1 MKVAL
6 SGVVGATAAIA
17 SLALPTVASAT
28 FHEMVVREIFPGSTA
43 NPGQD
48 YIELQMYASGQNFVS
63 GHSATIYSSNG
74 TLVDTEAFSSNASN
88 GSNQR
93 TILIGAASTVV
104 GVTPDL
110 VDSGLAAL
118 DPAGGAACWNASPA
132 SFIDCVSWGNFTG
145 NSSLPSNAG
154 TPAAA
159 ITDGQA
165 LRRSIARGCN
175 TFLEASD
182 DTDSSADDF
191 ALGTPLPRNDSTT
204 PSEVQCPSTTITKGP
219 SGRTHDRTPT
229 FKFKSSAPSAT
240 FECKVDHG
248 DFEACTSPDTLPK
261 LSFGKHK
268 FQVKASVGASTDPTP
283 AKQRFKVVKRR

>member
-48 YIELQMYASGQNFVS
+48 YIELQMYASGQSLVS
-63 GHSATIYSSNG
+63 GHSATIYSANG
-74 TLVDTEAFSSNASN
+74 TLVDTETFSNNVANAES
-88 GSNQR
+88 QR

-118 DPAGGAACWNASPA
+118 DPAGGAACWNAGPG
-132 SFIDCVSWGNFTG
+132 FDDCAAWGNFTG
-145 NSSLPSNAG
+145 SGLPESPG
-154 TPAAA
+154 SPAAPA
-159 ITDGQA
+159 GVPDGQA
-165 LRRSIARGCN
+165 LRRSTSPGCS
-175 TFLEASD
+175 TLLERSD
-182 DTDSSADDF
+182 DTDSSIVDF
-191 ALGTPLPRNDSTT
+191 SLVAPQPRTNSVPPT
-204 PSEVQCPSTTITKGP
+204 EVPCPSTTITKGP
-219 SGRTHDRTPT
+219 SGKTHDRTPT

-240 FECKVDHG
+240 FECKLDHG
-248 DFEACTSPDTLPK
+248 DLEACTSPHTLPK

-268 FQVKASVGASTDPTP
+268 FQVRARVGASTDPSP
-283 AKQRFKVVKRR
+283 ATQRFKVVKRR

>member
-6 SGVVGATAAIA
+6 SGVVGAAAAIA
-17 SLALPTVASAT
+17 SLALPAAAAADH
-28 FHEMVVREIFPGSTA
+28 HEMVVREVFPGSTA
-43 NPGQD
+43 DPSQD
-48 YIELQMYASGQNFVS
+48 YIELQMYASGQNFVG
-63 GHSATIYSSNG
+63 GHTITIYNAAG
-74 TLVDTEAFSSNASN
+74 TLVHTVTFPSDLAS
-88 GSNQR
+88 GSNQQ
-93 TILIGAASTVV
+93 TILAGAAASVV
-104 GVTPDL
+104 GVAPDY
-110 VDSGLAAL
+110 VDAGMTAIN
-118 DPAGGAACWNASPA
+118 PTGGAACWNASPA

-240 FECKVDHG
+240 FECKLDHR
-248 DFEACTSPDTLPK
+248 DFKACTSPDTLPK

-268 FQVKASVGASTDPTP
+268 FQVRASVGASTDPTP
-283 AKQRFKVVKRR
+283 AKQSFKVVKRR